1 MANHVWQRVTV
12 NSEKE
17 ELHRTLEKWWGDL
30 DYNDVKGV
38 VEPVFGKD
46 FKYSTDVVGSKW
58 VVIEDSDYGDDEATI
73 ADSIQ
78 AKIATIYKLTN

>member
-38 VEPVFGKD
+38 VEPVFGED
-46 FKYSTDVVGSKW
+46 FKYSTVG
-58 VVIEDSDYGDDEATI
+58 ARP
-73 ADSIQ
+73 
-78 AKIATIYKLTN
+78 